1 MSKNTI
7 RDRLLEQFIIQTP
20 KVELH
25 QLPKIIPSTRKGQTL
40 ADFYTEVFQSSK
52 PLYDTKSAKELE
64 IMMIKN
70 RQLIEAKNKK
80 R

>member
-1 MSKNTI
+1 MSKNTM
-7 RDRLLEQFIIQTP
+7 RERLLEQLIQSP
-20 KVELH
+20 KVEVY

-52 PLYDTKSAKELE
+52 PLYESKSAKELE